1 MNTRTRVTAIP
12 TLLAAGAFA
21 ALPSMLRGAAAHGQ
35 ATPEAASVAAWADLG
50 LPELELHFT
59 TEAVEGM
66 PESIEAGRYL
76 VTIHGEPTDED
87 YAFGPMFLQIP
98 EGMTFDDLM
107 AQASEDSD
115 GPPAFYYESLVAGGP
130 SILASTGETSAVGI
144 VDLPSGEWIVAG
156 SSLSHPP
163 IPFTVTGELPDD
175 LPVPESN
182 ATFTLGE
189 MVIALTEGELVA
201 GENLVKVENAGVQPH
216 FVEVSKVPDGTTL
229 ENIEATIAGFMGG
242 TPEAEPIAETDFAGF
257 ATTVDQAGGTTIWVT
272 MDLEAG
278 TYAALCFFPDRETG
292 MPHAAM
298 GMYTVFTVEAA
309 G

>member
-12 TLLAAGAFA
+12 ALLAAGTLAS
-21 ALPSMLRGAAAHGQ
+21 LPGVLRGAAAHGQ
-35 ATPEAASVAAWADLG
+35 ATPDTGSVAAWADLG
-50 LPELELHFT
+50 LPELELTFT
-59 TEAVEGM
+59 VEAVEGM

-76 VTIHGEPTDED
+76 VTIHGEPTEED

-163 IPFTVTGELPDD
+163 IPFTVTDEMPDD
-175 LPVPESN
+175 LPEPASN

-229 ENIEATIAGFMGG
+229 ENI
-242 TPEAEPIAETDFAGF
+242 
-257 ATTVDQAGGTTIWVT
+257 
-272 MDLEAG
+272 
-278 TYAALCFFPDRETG
+278 
-292 MPHAAM
+292 
-298 GMYTVFTVEAA
+298 
-309 G
+309 